1 MDEFFG
7 WLFRKYVLVLVLVL
21 LVVVGLRF
29 LKGLFSPSA
38 LVNGSAPH
46 TPRYAAGVDP
56 SANANG
62 LKSISFQEPT
72 ARADGDQ
79 LVITMVATEEG
90 PDRAI
95 QLPVD
100 LRDPMGHCVCATVYD
115 QAGNSFTP
123 SEVSVGNVTTRAGTG
138 SPLVKSRLLT
148 GVPTAIT
155 LAFSSVPKIAGSL
168 EIKRVTLL
176 DVPMVIG
183 DKSEFPFTN
192 WQDFVHLRFRDL
204 AVQ

>member
-7 WLFRKYVLVLVLVL
+7 WLFRKYVLVLVLIL

-38 LVNGSAPH
+38 FGSGPRA
-46 TPRYAAGVDP
+46 PRYAARGVDP

-62 LKSISFQEPT
+62 LKSITFQQPT
-72 ARADGDQ
+72 VRADGDQ
-79 LVITMVATEEG
+79 LVITIVATEERA
-90 PDRAI
+90 DRAI

-100 LRDPMGHCVCATVYD
+100 LRDPMGRCVCATVYD

-123 SEVSVGNVTTRAGTG
+123 SEVSIANVTARAGTG

-155 LAFSSVPKIAGSL
+155 LAFSSIPKIAGTL
-168 EIKRVTLL
+168 EIKTVTLL
-176 DVPMVIG
+176 DVPLVIG

-192 WQDFVHLRFRDL
+192 WQDFVHLRFRHL

>member
-21 LVVVGLRF
+21 LVVVGLSF

-38 LVNGSAPH
+38 PVNGSGSSA
-46 TPRYAAGVDP
+46 PRYAAGVDP
-56 SANANG
+56 SASANG
-62 LKSISFQEPT
+62 LKSISLQEPT
-72 ARADGDQ
+72 ARADGGQ

-90 PDRAI
+90 ADRAI

-115 QAGNSFTP
+115 QAGNSFTS
-123 SEVSVGNVTTRAGTG
+123 SEVGIGNVTARAGTG

-148 GVPTAIT
+148 GVPTAISFT
-155 LAFSSVPKIAGSL
+155 FSSVSKIAGTL
-168 EIKRVTLL
+168 EIKRVALL
-176 DVPMVIG
+176 DVPLVTG

-192 WQDFVHLRFRDL
+192 WQDFVHVRFRNL
-204 AVQ
+204 TVQ

>member
-7 WLFRKYVLVLVLVL
+7 WLFRKYVLILVLAL

-38 LVNGSAPH
+38 MVSGSAPRA
-46 TPRYAAGVDP
+46 PRYAAGVDP

-62 LKSISFQEPT
+62 LKSISLQEPT
-72 ARADGDQ
+72 ARADGGQ
-79 LVITMVATEEG
+79 LVITIVATEEG
-90 PDRAI
+90 ADRAI

-123 SEVSVGNVTTRAGTG
+123 SEVGIGNVTARAGTG

-148 GVPTAIT
+148 GVPTAISFT
-155 LAFSSVPKIAGSL
+155 FSSVSKITGTL

-176 DVPMVIG
+176 DVPLVTG

-192 WQDFVHLRFRDL
+192 WQDFVHVRFRNL
-204 AVQ
+204 TVQ